1 MRTRD
6 FTSDAQIHALV
17 AAFENRRLPKAEF
30 RHSAHIAVGLAY
42 LASTSLE
49 PATQRMRASLRRF
62 LDEEDAAALHETM
75 TVFWMKLL
83 HHLALA
89 HHPHLALW
97 EKANAVIASHGTRW
111 PVDAHY
117 SKEALASVE
126 ARRQWVE
133 PNLLPLPF

>member
-1 MRTRD
+1 MRIRD
-6 FTSDAQIHALV
+6 FTSDAQIGALV
-17 AAFENRRLPKAEF
+17 AAFENGSLPKAEF

-42 LASTSLE
+42 LARAPLE

-62 LDEEDAAALHETM
+62 LGEEDAAALHETM

-89 HHPHLALW
+89 RYPHLALW
-97 EKANAVIASHGTRW
+97 ERANAVIASHGTRW
-111 PVDAHY
+111 PLDAHY
-117 SKEALASVE
+117 SKEALASMQ

-133 PNLLPLPF
+133 PDLLPLPF